1 MASFQGTEINPK
13 RFHYSQLKFYAILV
27 PLALF
32 MLLPLVYIVNHAF
45 KPLDELFAFP
55 PEMFVR
61 KATFQNFKTLFEM
74 GSQTVVPMSRYL
86 FNSIVVSIVVVV
98 LTWVITTLAAYA
110 LSKKKF
116 KAKNSLLKVNQAAL
130 MFVSVAVL
138 IPRYFI
144 ITKMGLSNTFF
155 VHILPLLA
163 MPVGL
168 FLVKQFMDQ
177 VPDELIEAAYID
189 GANDFQI
196 IWKIIVPIIKP
207 ALATVGI
214 LAFQLTWNNVE
225 TSNVFVQE
233 ESLKTFAFYMSVL
246 TSTTVGNSVVGVG
259 MQAAA
264 TVIMFIPNLVLFII
278 MQSSVMNT
286 MAHSGIK

>member
-1 MASFQGTEINPK
+1 MASFQGTQINPR
-13 RFHYSQLKFYAILV
+13 RFNKSQIKFYIFLI
-27 PLALF
+27 PLAIF

-55 PEMFVR
+55 PELFV
-61 KATFQNFKTLFEM
+61 KNPTMANFRQLFEM

-86 FNSIVVSIVVVV
+86 FNSIMVSIIVVVC
-98 LTWVITTLAAYA
+98 TWIIIVSAAYA

-116 KAKNSLLKVNQAAL
+116 KAKKTLLNINQAAL

-144 ITKMGLSNTFF
+144 ITRIGLANTFF
-155 VHILPLLA
+155 VHVLPLLA

-177 VPDELIEAAYID
+177 VPEELIEAAYID

-196 IWKIIVPIIKP
+196 IWKIIVPIIRP

-214 LAFQLTWNNVE
+214 LAFQAVWNNVE

-246 TSTTVGNSVVGVG
+246 TSTTVGNTVVGVG

-264 TVIMFIPNLVLFII
+264 TVIMFLPNLILFII

>member
-1 MASFQGTEINPK
+1 MASFQGTQINPRSFNK
-13 RFHYSQLKFYAILV
+13 SQIKFYIFLI
-27 PLALF
+27 PLAIF

-55 PEMFVR
+55 PELFV
-61 KATFQNFKTLFEM
+61 KNPTMANFRQLFEM

-86 FNSIVVSIVVVV
+86 FNSIMVSIIVVVC
-98 LTWVITTLAAYA
+98 TWIITVSAAYA

-116 KAKNSLLKVNQAAL
+116 KAKKTLLNINQAAL

-144 ITKMGLSNTFF
+144 ITRIGLANTFF
-155 VHILPLLA
+155 VHVLPLLA

-177 VPDELIEAAYID
+177 VPEELIEAAYID

-196 IWKIIVPIIKP
+196 IWKIIVPIIRP

-214 LAFQLTWNNVE
+214 LAFQAVWNNVE

-246 TSTTVGNSVVGVG
+246 TSTTVGNTVVGVG

-264 TVIMFIPNLVLFII
+264 TVIMFLPNLILFII

>member
-1 MASFQGTEINPK
+1 MASFQGTQINPR
-13 RFHYSQLKFYAILV
+13 RFNKSQIKFYIFLI
-27 PLALF
+27 PLAIF

-55 PEMFVR
+55 PELFV
-61 KATFQNFKTLFEM
+61 KNPTMANFRQLFEM

-86 FNSIVVSIVVVV
+86 FNSIMVSIIVVVC
-98 LTWVITTLAAYA
+98 TWIITVCAAYA

-116 KAKNSLLKVNQAAL
+116 KAKKTLLNINQAAL

-144 ITKMGLSNTFF
+144 ITRIGLANTFF
-155 VHILPLLA
+155 VHVLPLLA

-177 VPDELIEAAYID
+177 VPEELIEAAYID

-196 IWKIIVPIIKP
+196 IWKIIVPIIRP

-214 LAFQLTWNNVE
+214 LAFQAVWNNVE

-246 TSTTVGNSVVGVG
+246 TSTTVGNTVVGVG

-264 TVIMFIPNLVLFII
+264 TVIMFLPNLILFII

>member
-1 MASFQGTEINPK
+1 MASFQGTQINPR
-13 RFHYSQLKFYAILV
+13 RFNKSQIKFYIFLI
-27 PLALF
+27 PLAIF

-55 PEMFVR
+55 PELFV
-61 KATFQNFKTLFEM
+61 KNPTMANFRQLFEI

-86 FNSIVVSIVVVV
+86 FNSIMVSIIVVVC
-98 LTWVITTLAAYA
+98 TWIITVCAAYA

-116 KAKNSLLKVNQAAL
+116 KAKKTLLNINQAAL

-144 ITKMGLSNTFF
+144 ITRIGLANTFF
-155 VHILPLLA
+155 VHVLPLLA

-177 VPDELIEAAYID
+177 VPEELIEAAYID

-196 IWKIIVPIIKP
+196 IWKIIVPIIRP

-214 LAFQLTWNNVE
+214 LAFQAVWNNVE

-246 TSTTVGNSVVGVG
+246 TSTTVGNTVVGVG

-264 TVIMFIPNLVLFII
+264 TVIMFLPNLILFII